1 MARHIRRARGA
12 TRVPRDTAFPR
23 VASVRCRALGFPRAK
38 GMRAISKTHSCR
50 VALAVGGAVLA
61 FVAAGC
67 GGDDFANEP
76 RPPAAVGLTGV
87 IRPSGVTIS
96 PERVGAGAVR
106 ITIANLTDRTHSITL
121 EGEDVIERVRQVQP
135 QDTATI
141 QKTLRPGTYEIR
153 AGSSRAVDIGDEI
166 PPATLTVGP
175 ERPSSD
181 STLLLP

>member
-1 MARHIRRARGA
+1 MARHIRRAPVA
-12 TRVPRDTAFPR
+12 ARVPFPH

-38 GMRAISKTHSCR
+38 GMRAISKTHSYR
-50 VALAVGGAVLA
+50 VALAVGGAVMA

-67 GGDDFANEP
+67 DGDDFANEP

-87 IRPSGVTIS
+87 IRSSGVAIS
-96 PERVGAGAVR
+96 PDRVGAGSVR